1 MTKADIDRYCSVEG
15 VECTRSV
22 DYRGDWSFF
31 FAYPSAAHWRDFSRQ
46 LVDELSSRGIYGQR
60 WEDVVQGNLIF
71 SKVCDGIHSHD
82 LLLAEVTEPNP
93 NVLFEVG
100 YALAVGRQP
109 VLLVDK
115 NRQAWDRR
123 LLRAV
128 ESCLYE
134 TREDIHQFVSKL
146 VGGERTVSSN
156 PNRRL
161 PLLENTGIFEQA
173 SLPGTVYHLRPKTST
188 DWIHSVDSVLRSSF
202 FKLTSMDPTDATY
215 DEFFPQARKIQE
227 SELIVASFLSK
238 SNTDATVLNANVG
251 LLTGFAVGL
260 GKQVMALVQK
270 PSIPILDLG
279 TLLREFETETEAKRI
294 AGFWLEHRTKQAVE
308 RTQTM
313 ERSAARRREADKVR
327 GAFLGHPDAAQ
338 DNNLL
343 DYYVPTKEFNDAV
356 EGHRNLFLGRRG
368 SGKSATFA
376 AVVNELEQRASTVVV
391 PIAPDN
397 FELERLTGFFGS
409 DYANVNPKLLYSSVW
424 HYVLLSEILKTLE
437 RSTPILYTSPD
448 DVTRNWLVTHYR
460 EHEQDF
466 SVDFA
471 TRLIVQLQQIS
482 DSPADAASEERRN
495 QLDGLVKKLRDYGLG
510 RHLLKFAKEQG
521 MLFHVV
527 IDDLDKHWRPDSIQ
541 SIELLI
547 GLLDEINRLCKYSEG
562 KLKMSVFLR
571 QDIFEVLQQYDEDLV
586 KRNFLKMEWTHLN
599 LRRLVAERIAHTV
612 RIQNQDDEQTWGAL
626 FEPLTNGQTTSEYVL
641 SRVLPRPRDVLDFC
655 QKAVDQAQRNG
666 HDIIRGSD
674 VLDAEVQFSEN
685 VFISV
690 KLEFQALYPRLD
702 ETMIEFAGA
711 PEVMTWNDFVARV
724 NVAIGKYRKTM
735 SSWYGAEKLDAEFIA
750 TVLFRIGMIGFA
762 KKGTQLSLFAN
773 GKSYSES
780 LSLVKPSPQVL
791 IHPAFARFL
800 ELTPV
805 ASQARDHPT
814 RSRTSELQMPLDID
828 EQ

>member
-22 DYRGDWSFF
+22 DYQGDWSFF
-31 FAYPSAAHWRDFSRQ
+31 FAYPSTAHWRDFSSQ
-46 LVDELSSRGIYGQR
+46 LVDELSLRGISGQR

-115 NRQAWDRR
+115 NRPAWDRR

-134 TREDIHQFVSKL
+134 TREDIHQFVARL
-146 VGGERTVSSN
+146 IGGERSISSN

-161 PLLENTGIFEQA
+161 PLLENTGIFEQV
-173 SLPGTVYHLRPKTST
+173 SIPGTVYHLRPKTPT
-188 DWIHSVDSVLRSSF
+188 DWIHSVDSVLRGSF

-251 LLTGFAVGL
+251 LLAGFAVGL
-260 GKQVMALVQK
+260 GKQVIALVQK

-294 AGFWLEHRTKQAVE
+294 VEFWLEHRTKQAVV

-313 ERSAARRREADKVR
+313 ERFAARKREADKVR

-356 EGHRNLFLGRRG
+356 EGRRNLFIGRRG

-376 AVVNELEQRASTVVV
+376 AVVNELEQKPNTVVV

-397 FELERLTGFFGS
+397 FELERLTDFLES
-409 DYANVNPKLLYSSVW
+409 DYGNVNLKLLYSSVW

-437 RSTPILYTSPD
+437 RSTPVLYTSPD
-448 DVTRNWLVTHYR
+448 DVTRNWLFTHYR
-460 EHEQDF
+460 EHEQEL

-471 TRLIVQLQQIS
+471 TRLIDQLHEVA
-482 DSPADAASEERRN
+482 DSPADTDLKERQN
-495 QLDGLVKKLRDYGLG
+495 KLEDLVKKLRDYGLG
-510 RHLLKFAKEQG
+510 RHLLRFAREQG

-547 GLLDEINRLCKYSEG
+547 GLLDEIDRLGKFFEG
-562 KLKMSVFLR
+562 NLKTAVFLR
-571 QDIFEVLQQYDEDLV
+571 QDIFENLQQHDEDLS

-612 RIQNQDDEQTWGAL
+612 RIENHDDEQTWGAL
-626 FEPLTNGQTTSEYVL
+626 FEPLTNAQTTSEYIL

-655 QKAVDQAQRNG
+655 QKSVDQAQRNG
-666 HDIIRGSD
+666 HDIVRGSD
-674 VLDAEVQFSEN
+674 VLDAEIQFSEN
-685 VFISV
+685 VFLSV

-711 PEVMTWNDFVARV
+711 PEVMAWHDFVARV
-724 NVAIGKYRKTM
+724 NVAIEKYRDTM
-735 SSWYGAEKLDAEFIA
+735 GDWYGADKLDAEFVA

-762 KKGTQLSLFAN
+762 RKGTQLSLFAN

-780 LSLVKPSPQVL
+780 LSLVRPAPQVL

-805 ASQARDHPT
+805 VSQARAQLT
-814 RSRTSELQMPLDID
+814 KSRTSELQMPLDID